1 MYRKRN
7 REQLQFEEFTL
18 PFGGRLRSDNRWVRY
33 AKQIPWEEIEQI
45 YCELFSK
52 DKGAPA
58 KPLRIALGA
67 LIIKERLSIT
77 DEETVEQIRENPYLQ
92 YFIGLEEYRDEE
104 PFDASMMVHFR
115 KRLGAQVIGQ
125 INDLIVNREL
135 KVDKKADDTDKDN
148 NEPGTGDE
156 SKNESSEK
164 TQETPN
170 SGVLMTD
177 ASVAPA
183 DITYPTDLKLLN
195 EARENL
201 EKIIDAL
208 YESTGDA
215 MKKPR
220 TYRIRARKNFLNA
233 TKLRRKSEKTI
244 RKALKKQLQ
253 YVKRDLKHIENLK
266 KHVSLSVLKNSQYK
280 KLLVINELY
289 RQQKKMFQERT
300 NSVEDRIVNISQP
313 HVRPIVRGKDAA
325 STEFGAKIVVS
336 RINGY
341 DVIEQISWD
350 NFNESTMLQKQIER
364 YKERMGCYPE
374 AVLADKIYRTRA
386 NRDYCKQHNI
396 RLSGPKLGRPS
407 TNRKEEK
414 KIESRDSA
422 ARNAIEGCFGVG
434 KRKYALGRIMM
445 KLAQTSESSIALVI
459 LIMNLEKIV
468 RIILLTFLRRL
479 FLCPIMRF

>member
-1 MYRKRN
+1 
-7 REQLQFEEFTL
+7 
-18 PFGGRLRSDNRWVRY
+18 
-33 AKQIPWEEIEQI
+33 
-45 YCELFSK
+45 
-52 DKGAPA
+52 
-58 KPLRIALGA
+58 LRIALGA
-67 LIIKERLSIT
+67 LIIKERLAIT

-104 PFDASMMVHFR
+104 PFDASMLVHFR
-115 KRLGAQVIGQ
+115 KRLGAQIIGQ

-135 KVDKKADDTDKDN
+135 KVDKKADDKDDGK
-148 NEPGTGDE
+148 PGAGDG
-156 SKNESSEK
+156 SKIESSEK
-164 TQETPN
+164 AHETPN
-170 SGVLMTD
+170 SGILMTD

-183 DITYPTDLKLLN
+183 DITYPTDMKLLN

-201 EKIIDAL
+201 ERIIDAL
-208 YESTGDA
+208 YESTCDST
-215 MKKPR
+215 KKPR
-220 TYRIRARKNFLNA
+220 TYRVRARKNFLNA

-289 RQQKKMFQERT
+289 RQQNKMFQERT
-300 NSVEDRIVNISQP
+300 NSVEDRIVNILQP

-325 STEFGAKIVVS
+325 STEFGAKIGVS

-364 YKERMGCYPE
+364 YKESMGCYPE

-386 NRDYCKQHNI
+386 NRDYCKKHNI

-468 RIILLTFLRRL
+468 RAILLTFFRRL
-479 FLCPIMRF
+479 FLCPIMPF